1 METERE
7 KYIGYLKNDIPISYL
22 IGEELKDGEYKQLL
36 YPYILPSM
44 KSNFILINLTT
55 LLIKEI
61 SHHSIEDL
69 KSNKIGYE
77 INLGFDYSQKD
88 KTKFKLFINTDPN
101 KIKQVSS
108 EEVFRKAK
116 IYEIENKLFEDYT
129 DEMKINVLIFRIID
143 TMKDFKYESL
153 VFNHTEVENYVIGM
167 NESESEEKRLTN
179 IMPVSVELK
188 ESHLQIDFVFNISSL
203 ESNDTTHPS
212 FGKEDE

>member
-1 METERE
+1 METVRE
-7 KYIGYLKNDIPISYL
+7 KYIGYLKNNIPISYL
-22 IGEELKDGEYKQLL
+22 IGEELKDGEYKQLSC
-36 YPYILPSM
+36 PYILPSM

-61 SHHSIEDL
+61 SYHSIEDL

-77 INLGFDYSQKD
+77 INLGFDYNQKD
-88 KTKFKLFINTDPN
+88 KTKFKLFINTDLN

-108 EEVFRKAK
+108 EEVFKKAK
-116 IYEIENKLFEDYT
+116 IYEIENKLFEEYS

-143 TMKDFKYESL
+143 TMTDFKYESL
-153 VFNHTEVENYVIGM
+153 IFNPTEVENYILGM
-167 NESESEEKRLTN
+167 NESESEEKRLTD

-188 ESHLQIDFVFNISSL
+188 ESHLQIDFVFNIPSP
-203 ESNDTTHPS
+203 ETNDHQPS